1 MMNDNMIDKLDEMG
15 MLYFVIGSLFSADTL
30 IDLESCEKS
39 LKGVEKLKAEL
50 PTSKYKDDPEIK
62 KLIDGAEEI
71 IRRDLEE
78 FKKEQLD
85 ASRLI

>member
-50 PTSKYKDDPEIK
+50 PTSKYKDDPKIK
-62 KLIDGAEEI
+62 QYIDDVEEI
-71 IRRDLEE
+71 IRLDLKQ
-78 FKKEQLD
+78 FKKAEK
-85 ASRLI
+85 

>member
-50 PTSKYKDDPEIK
+50 PTSKYKDDPKIK
-62 KLIDGAEEI
+62 QYIDDAEEI
-71 IRRDLEE
+71 IRLDLKQ
-78 FKKEQLD
+78 FKKAEK
-85 ASRLI
+85 

>member
-1 MMNDNMIDKLDEMG
+1 

-50 PTSKYKDDPEIK
+50 PTSKYKDDPKIK
-62 KLIDGAEEI
+62 QYIDDAEEI
-71 IRRDLEE
+71 IRLDLKQ
-78 FKKEQLD
+78 FKKAEK
-85 ASRLI
+85 

>member
-1 MMNDNMIDKLDEMG
+1 MG

-50 PTSKYKDDPEIK
+50 PTSKYKDDPKIK
-62 KLIDGAEEI
+62 QYIDDAEEI
-71 IRRDLEE
+71 IRLDMEQ
-78 FKKEQLD
+78 FKKAEKNL
-85 ASRLI
+85 

>member
-39 LKGVEKLKAEL
+39 LKGVKKLKAEL
-50 PTSKYKDDPEIK
+50 PTSKYKDDPKIK
-62 KLIDGAEEI
+62 QYIDDAEEI
-71 IRRDLEE
+71 IRLDLKQ
-78 FKKEQLD
+78 FKKAD
-85 ASRLI
+85 K

>member
-39 LKGVEKLKAEL
+39 LKDVEKLKAEL
-50 PTSKYKDDPEIK
+50 PTSKYKDDPKIK
-62 KLIDGAEEI
+62 QYIDDAEEI
-71 IRRDLEE
+71 IRLDLKQ
-78 FKKEQLD
+78 FKKAEK
-85 ASRLI
+85 

>member
-15 MLYFVIGSLFSADTL
+15 MLYFAIGSLFSADTL

-50 PTSKYKDDPEIK
+50 PTSKYKDDPKIK
-62 KLIDGAEEI
+62 QYIDDAEEI
-71 IRRDLEE
+71 IRLDLKQ
-78 FKKEQLD
+78 FKKAEK
-85 ASRLI
+85 

>member
-39 LKGVEKLKAEL
+39 LKDVEKLKAEL
-50 PTSKYKDDPEIK
+50 PTSKYKDDPKIK
-62 KLIDGAEEI
+62 QYIDDAEEI
-71 IRRDLEE
+71 IRLDLKHL
-78 FKKEQLD
+78 KK
-85 ASRLI
+85 AKK

>member
-1 MMNDNMIDKLDEMG
+1 MMNDNMIDKLDEMR

-50 PTSKYKDDPEIK
+50 PTSKYKDDPKIK
-62 KLIDGAEEI
+62 QYIDDAEEI
-71 IRRDLEE
+71 IRLDLKQ
-78 FKKEQLD
+78 FKKAEK
-85 ASRLI
+85 

>member
-1 MMNDNMIDKLDEMG
+1 MMNDNLIDKLDEMR

-50 PTSKYKDDPEIK
+50 PTSKYKDDPKIK
-62 KLIDGAEEI
+62 QYIDDAEEI
-71 IRRDLEE
+71 IRLDLKQ
-78 FKKEQLD
+78 FKKAEK
-85 ASRLI
+85 